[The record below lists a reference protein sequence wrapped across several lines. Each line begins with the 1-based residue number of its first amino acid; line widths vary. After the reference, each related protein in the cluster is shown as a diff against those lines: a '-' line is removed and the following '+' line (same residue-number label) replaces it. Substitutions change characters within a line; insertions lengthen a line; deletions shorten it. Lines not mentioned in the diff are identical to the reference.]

1 MDLFKETKFIMN
13 KYNVVANKGYGQN
26 FLVDNNI
33 VNEIIEK
40 AEVSKE
46 DLIIEIGPGLGN
58 LTLPLLENAGK
69 VICIELEMGI
79 QKKPA
84 AL

>member
-46 DLIIEIGPGLGN
+46 DLKYVSCMFL
-58 LTLPLLENAGK
+58 A
-69 VICIELEMGI
+69 
-79 QKKPA
+79 
-84 AL
+84 